1 MLVEKHVIGPGTIW
15 YEDLKTKEPRKA
27 VVTPA
32 HVQHWHE
39 QGNKMLAL
47 GLTVP
52 LPCEHDFDA
61 HPMTPADKLK
71 NNAGWVKEYKVK
83 EGHLFSVLDVPD
95 EEFAKKLPTTVKYTS
110 PWFSS
115 FTDGN
120 GNQWKNVI
128 AHLALTTRPRIT
140 NQTPFPSLA
149 AALEAATECQL
160 PDDGCVL
167 TQAAVLKVLD
177 GKFFPTHPIAF
188 SLYTGTALSMDD
200 DEDTDD
206 DDPEPETPKNK
217 LADDPEEMKM
227 EKVLCDLLA
236 ILGLPVPETT
246 TPADFKKALYQA
258 ATSKIKELSNKPAT
272 PAATPAAPGAPGKK
286 PAHNPLVQEQQPMYM
301 SLEDINKIEDANL
314 KGVAL
319 SMYNE
324 NVRLTA
330 ALEESKK
337 GTASLQ
343 AAKLTE
349 EGAKRKARVDKL
361 SSKSPR
367 VKADLDAMA
376 ALPAMALSLGDG
388 GAVVD
393 PMDWA
398 LSAME
403 KQLAD
408 IPAMLATEVTAL
420 QVVAQPTDGEMTS
433 EEIDKLVESQSRFM
447 GNPPAKKA
455 S

>member
-1 MLVEKHVIGPGTIW
+1 MPLIEKEVIGPGTIW
-15 YEDLKTKEPRKA
+15 YEDLRTKEPRKA

-32 HVQHWHE
+32 HINHWCE
-39 QGNKMLAL
+39 QGNKMLAH

-71 NNAGWVKEYKVK
+71 NNAGWVKEYRIVDDR
-83 EGHLFSVLDVPD
+83 LFSVLDIPD
-95 EEFAKKLPTTVKYTS
+95 EEFAKKLPTTIKYTS

-149 AALEAATECQL
+149 AAIEAAASCQLEAENV
-160 PDDGCVL
+160 VL
-167 TQAAVLKVLD
+167 CGAGLLKAVD
-177 GKFFPTHPIAF
+177 GKLFPEHPIAF
-188 SLYTGTALSMDD
+188 SLYSGAALSMDD
-200 DEDTDD
+200 EDGGEPDE
-206 DDPEPETPKNK
+206 EAPKNK

-236 ILGLPVPETT
+236 LLGLPMPETT
-246 TPADFKKALYQA
+246 TPADFKKALYAA
-258 ATSKIKELSNKPAT
+258 ATNKIKELSQKP
-272 PAATPAAPGAPGKK
+272 PAPAPAPSPTAPGKK
-286 PAHNPLVQEQQPMYM
+286 PGHNPIVQEQQPMYM

-314 KGVAL
+314 KNVAL

-330 ALEESKK
+330 QLEESKK

-343 AAKLTE
+343 AAKLAE
-349 EGAKRKARVDKL
+349 ESAKRSARVAKL
-361 SSKSPR
+361 CRVSPKL
-367 VKADLDAMA
+367 KADLDAMV
-376 ALPAMALSLGDG
+376 ALPAMALSMGDG
-388 GAVVD
+388 GTVVD
-393 PMDWA
+393 PMDQM
-398 LSAME
+398 LNLME

-408 IPAMLATEVTAL
+408 LPAMLSTEVTAL
-420 QVVAQPTDGEMTS
+420 NVVPQPTDGEMS
-433 EEIDKLVESQSRFM
+433 AEEADKLADSMSRMM
-447 GNPPAKKA
+447 GNPAQKKA